1 MSAVFHDVAETKQL
15 IMEPAG
21 ARTTELE
28 TKAST
33 PPTATH
39 TPMHHQL
46 SGQSAKPHP
55 PPTYAAYPATHTPD
69 GPTARGPSAKR
80 TLKDRMATAL
90 CCQQPPD
97 DDPNRSGGASL
108 RNLGDF
114 NLGRQLG
121 EGASASVYEGL
132 DTEFGVR
139 VALKLV
145 GISSKSA
152 SNALLTP
159 IAARSSAATAYANE
173 KSALEAVAH
182 PHVLSLLSHSDR
194 EQHKGRRASLLVL
207 ERCPNGE
214 IYHVME
220 KLGALDE
227 LVARTYAH
235 QLWDALAAC
244 HDQLVFHRDIKP
256 ENLLLAEDWSLR
268 VADFGLA
275 TVGRAGLMTN
285 TCGTSGYMAP
295 EVYRPRGGHD
305 PARADVW
312 AATCVTFI
320 LAMGSPP
327 VTTACPKCWF
337 FRQILNN
344 RWDNFWKAHEKF
356 GPTLSDEFKAFI
368 QRGLNPIMLA
378 RPSVESMVN
387 DPLFELPTMSSTEL
401 QSYMNEAMMPHVP
414 VHEEDLDSSYE
425 AS

>member
-268 VADFGLA
+268 VADFGTQQRNA
-275 TVGRAGLMTN
+275 TQRVAAERAAAQRVAAERAAAKCAAARRARPAPFRPASFRPTPRPTTRPICRWTFEGSRSTHSPAADTYPRARDGWAGRADDQHLR
-285 TCGTSGYMAP
+285 YQ
-295 EVYRPRGGHD
+295 RLH
-305 PARADVW
+305 
-312 AATCVTFI
+312 
-320 LAMGSPP
+320 GS
-327 VTTACPKCWF
+327 
-337 FRQILNN
+337 
-344 RWDNFWKAHEKF
+344 
-356 GPTLSDEFKAFI
+356 
-368 QRGLNPIMLA
+368 
-378 RPSVESMVN
+378 
-387 DPLFELPTMSSTEL
+387 
-401 QSYMNEAMMPHVP
+401 
-414 VHEEDLDSSYE
+414 
-425 AS
+425 